1 MSARDTQH
9 SPSRQGRDGAEEG
22 GVLPRD
28 WHRAVVGVLSLR
40 QVVQETQLWAAT
52 RGREVSE
59 VLPHFSAAYLAPTAP
74 LASRRAFFSYRRHA
88 GAE

>member
-59 VLPHFSAAYLAPTAP
+59 VLPHFSAAYLAPHGTVRFSAGFFLVP
-74 LASRRAFFSYRRHA
+74 KTRR
-88 GAE
+88 G